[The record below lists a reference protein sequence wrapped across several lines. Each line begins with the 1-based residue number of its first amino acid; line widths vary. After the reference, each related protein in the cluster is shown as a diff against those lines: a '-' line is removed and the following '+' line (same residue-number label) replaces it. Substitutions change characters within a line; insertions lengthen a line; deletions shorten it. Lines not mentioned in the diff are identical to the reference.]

1 MPVKLGLFF
10 LYTRSLL
17 TLVAYLSKVGKAGKG
32 ANVKPKEVR
41 FFFFLPPLFS
51 GTFFKARKNER
62 ERERDRESLCL
73 RERLL
78 GT

>member
-32 ANVKPKEVR
+32 ANVKPKEVH

-51 GTFFKARKNER
+51 GTFFKARKKER
-62 ERERDRESLCL
+62 ERV
-73 RERLL
+73 RERVCV
-78 GT
+78 